1 MTRPLVALLLS
12 AIMAGSLADGVSAR
26 PVSGAVLK
34 KMHGIYHAVWKGK
47 KARVQLFSNGTLRA
61 QYSNKID
68 VGRWSVRGNVLC
80 VSFRVWTHGKSKCG
94 TLQRKGGWLIGLPNS
109 KGVPRLKIRK

>member
-1 MTRPLVALLLS
+1 MTRALFALLLS
-12 AIMAGSLADGVSAR
+12 AAMAAAGAHSVAAR

-34 KMHGIYHAVWKGK
+34 RMHGIYQAVWKGK
-47 KARVQLFSNGTLRA
+47 KAQVQLFPNGTLRA
-61 QYSNKID
+61 RYSNKID

-80 VSFRVWTHGKSKCG
+80 VSFKVWTHGKSKCG
-94 TLQRKGGWLIGLPNS
+94 TLERKGGWLVGLPNS